1 MTDEIDTKSGR
12 WSKKEH
18 QLFIEGV
25 SKFGRN
31 WKKIEEHIGTRNG
44 PQIRS
49 HAQKFFLKLMRQHK
63 SIDEVTELS
72 IEMGGGGR
80 EEGGKGKE
88 EDGGRVLVLKNLKRE
103 IEDILKLMMKRR
115 EEEEEG
121 RRKREEEERK
131 RAQRRKEEETITDK
145 EGRKK
150 EVFGCWMKEEDD
162 WRKEDERRVEKEVTR
177 REEFECMKD
186 DGWIRED
193 EDGLSL
199 EEIDKLSNFFLAYM
213 FCIELV
219 VQEGENGE
227 NESETLECR
236 DIYYTDSDNN
246 KSFLYLLM

>member
-18 QLFIEGV
+18 QLFMDGV

-63 SIDEVTELS
+63 SIDEVTEPS
-72 IEMGGGGR
+72 FETGGR
-80 EEGGKGKE
+80 EEGGGGKE
-88 EDGGRVLVLKNLKRE
+88 KEEGGGRVAVLKNLKVE

-115 EEEEEG
+115 EEVEGRRRREEEEKRKEEERREEEG
-121 RRKREEEERK
+121 RRRKEEGRMREEEGMRREEFDWRREEENKKREEFDWKREEEEK
-131 RAQRRKEEETITDK
+131 W
-145 EGRKK
+145 GR
-150 EVFGCWMKEEDD
+150 E
-162 WRKEDERRVEKEVTR
+162 
-177 REEFECMKD
+177 
-186 DGWIRED
+186 

-199 EEIDKLSNFFLAYM
+199 EETDKLSNFFLAYI
-213 FCIELV
+213 FCIDLV
-219 VQEGENGE
+219 VHEENGE
-227 NESETLECR
+227 TESETLECR
-236 DIYYTDSDNN
+236 DIYADGDNN